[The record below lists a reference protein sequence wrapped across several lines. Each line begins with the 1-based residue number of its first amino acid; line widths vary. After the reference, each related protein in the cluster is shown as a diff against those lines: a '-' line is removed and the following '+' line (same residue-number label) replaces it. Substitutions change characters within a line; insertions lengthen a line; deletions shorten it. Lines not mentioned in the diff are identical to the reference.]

1 MTNSPSPA
9 LTIQYPPNKA
19 KFREL
24 ARMLSRED
32 SPPDWLCRFFEDWAP
47 CLIVDRGV
55 HLIQP
60 TRKEMR
66 RRLAQVSTAADVL
79 IGALNDTATTEFLD
93 ATGTEFCQV
102 RRLGR
107 HAVGREEKGCRRSKI
122 SFSRYASRPDPIG
135 SRKSA
140 IARQFFTEGILCG
153 YRWRSV
159 ELCSRE
165 LSRAV
170 KQGSRS
176 PSTCLL
182 GGVRRTHNWR
192 VGKRS
197 VKGLAS
203 LLH

>member
-9 LTIQYPPNKA
+9 LTIQYPANKA

-79 IGALNDTATTEFLD
+79 IGALNDTATTGFLD
-93 ATGTEFCQV
+93 ATGTES
-102 RRLGR
+102 
-107 HAVGREEKGCRRSKI
+107 A
-122 SFSRYASRPDPIG
+122 RYA
-135 SRKSA
+135 
-140 IARQFFTEGILCG
+140 
-153 YRWRSV
+153 
-159 ELCSRE
+159 
-165 LSRAV
+165 
-170 KQGSRS
+170 
-176 PSTCLL
+176 
-182 GGVRRTHNWR
+182 
-192 VGKRS
+192 
-197 VKGLAS
+197 GLAAWPAPGS
-203 LLH
+203 EDTELGVLMELEVRHGETEVYP